1 MTAPHIVD
9 LAGVL
14 DQALGRA
21 SPDLMRIL
29 LQTMVNV
36 LLSADADAVCGAEDG
51 RAGPELPAQRTGYRH
66 WNPGARVGAIDVTV
80 PKLRTG
86 SYFPNWLLERRKL
99 AESVLIAVVA
109 DAHLVGV
116 STRRMDKLVGTLGIS
131 SKLVN
136 ALVSTIFAQTSRKAI
151 MTQYERVIN
160 ALRDDFPE
168 IAQML
173 ADAQP
178 GLTAFAAFP
187 RERWI
192 KIRSFQPHR
201 APQPRDQA
209 PRRRRP
215 GSSPIATP
223 YTPPDRLR
231 SVRATSGSTA
241 TPLSL
246 PGLTAPSDRHMLQ
259 ADNSS
264 GGTGGRAALPAT
276 ITT

>member
-1 MTAPHIVD
+1 M
-9 LAGVL
+9 
-14 DQALGRA
+14 
-21 SPDLMRIL
+21 
-29 LQTMVNV
+29 
-36 LLSADADAVCGAEDG
+36 
-51 RAGPELPAQRTGYRH
+51 
-66 WNPGARVGAIDVTV
+66 TV

-151 MTQYERVIN
+151 MAQYERVIN

-178 GLTAFAAFP
+178 DLTAFAAFP
-187 RERWI
+187 RERWT

-223 YTPPDRLR
+223 YTPLIGSVLSEQQVAVRRRRYLSQALLRRLTGICSRPTTAAVAPAAAPPCPPPSPPDRKN
-231 SVRATSGSTA
+231 T
-241 TPLSL
+241 TPRDLTPAAPRL
-246 PGLTAPSDRHMLQ
+246 PLPQRCNA
-259 ADNSS
+259 
-264 GGTGGRAALPAT
+264 AALG
-276 ITT
+276 